1 MITAKNLSFGFPQRE
16 LFWNV
21 NFTLEKDRHCA
32 LIGSNGTG
40 KTSLLR
46 LIQQPDIF
54 TYEGRLEYEDVGR
67 IGYVSQFAQRD
78 KEQTDT
84 VLEYLSRD
92 FQDLEGKITAVCEEM
107 ASGEN
112 LDALMERYQQLLDES
127 QAMDADNYEVNIH
140 RQLHLAELTDKVGL
154 EMGKLSGGEY
164 KLVQV
169 IRQMLR
175 RPGLL
180 IMDEPDVF
188 LDFENLTGLRDLINS
203 YEGTMLVVTHNRYL
217 LNHCFDQIWHLE
229 NGGMAVYD
237 GNFMAY
243 QHYRLQKKID
253 QQVAANADA
262 EEIRRME
269 DVVERMRDDATQV
282 ASAQKG
288 RMLKGKVSYLNR
300 LLARRQDAPFV
311 EIQKPNIAL
320 PQPEP
325 VEEGTVVLQVED
337 YSLSFDRKLLEQVS
351 FTLHAGEKLA
361 LVGPNGT
368 GKSSMLREIRKG
380 HPAARFAEGLE
391 IGWFSQLHEEVFRE
405 EDTIYDTFFDLG
417 FETREQIEQYLT
429 DYCFDPDSLHRKI
442 AHLSGGEKN
451 LLQLAVL
458 AVGKAQV
465 LLLDEP
471 SSHLDTFAQ
480 EALEEAVEAYPG
492 AVLMVSHDFYTIANC
507 VDSVLFVENGTV
519 RPMSGRAFRKM
530 IYKHHFNK
538 DYLLLEQQKKELE
551 IRIAHCLKAGDCVKA
566 QTLCDQ
572 LGDVVDQM

>member
-78 KEQTDT
+78 KEQADT

-140 RQLHLAELTDKVGL
+140 RQLHLAELTDKAGL

-351 FTLHAGEKLA
+351 FALHAGEKLA